1 MLALLLVPLLAQSP
15 QNPVTVRLN
24 HDQFTAG
31 DHARVYVQTEQDG
44 YLVVLHA
51 DAEGRVRVLFP
62 LDPSDDDFVRG
73 GKKLEVRDRADRD
86 AFQIEGNEGSGTVLV
101 AVAPDAYDFSAFTRN
116 DHWDFRALG
125 GPSATVKD
133 DPLAHLLDIVRQFSG
148 DSTGRFEYDY
158 ATYVVNSRDIA
169 SRYRYGS
176 GYGFYPYHFGYYD
189 PFCYDPFFFSTRCNG
204 FGYGFGYR
212 GGFGF
217 GFGFPIFRPYRP
229 YRPYIFSSLPGPRFA
244 EPRLVIPA
252 NRPSRYIPIQ
262 PRPRNDVGSVFS
274 KPPRGIESRPRDMG
288 RPNVAPRPNSAGP
301 SRAQP
306 RGVSGGRPNVSRGSG
321 GFSRPAS
328 RPSSGGSRGGGGGG
342 RRH

>member
-1 MLALLLVPLLAQSP
+1 MLLALLLLA

-51 DAEGRVRVLFP
+51 DAEGRVRVLYP

-73 GKKLEVRDRADRD
+73 GKKLEVRGRADRD
-86 AFQIEGNEGSGTVLV
+86 AFQIEGNEGSGTVLA
-101 AVAPDAYDFSAFTRN
+101 AVAPDAFAFGAFARN

-125 GPSATVKD
+125 SPSATVKD
-133 DPLAHLLDIVRQFSG
+133 DPLARLLDIVRQMSG
-148 DSTGRFEYDY
+148 DSAGRFDYDY

-169 SRYRYGS
+169 SRYGYGS

-189 PFCYDPFFFSTRCNG
+189 PFCYDPFFFSARCYG
-204 FGYGFGYR
+204 LGYGFGYP

-229 YRPYIFSSLPGPRFA
+229 YRPYIFTSLPGSRFA
-244 EPRLVIPA
+244 QPRLVIPA

-262 PRPRNDVGSVFS
+262 PRPRDDVGSVFS
-274 KPPRGIESRPRDMG
+274 KPPREMG
-288 RPNVAPRPNSAGP
+288 RPNVAPRSNNAGP

-306 RGVSGGRPNVSRGSG
+306 RGFSGGHPNVSRGSG

-328 RPSSGGSRGGGGGG
+328 RPSSGGSRGGGGG